1 MLKVVAN
8 NICDTI
14 NKTDIHELENLMIPD
29 QKAVTI
35 LRAIAHPLRLKI
47 LRILAFN
54 EQICTCNFSELFEQN
69 QAIVSKQLAI
79 LLDEGLIYKKILTKK
94 GISGKWHAYSL
105 IDEYKFLIYSI
116 ISLFSR
122 QNNPQVEKLIELEYQ
137 ERTKMKK
144 PNVLFLCTGNSA
156 RSQMAEAILRKKAGD
171 YFNVYSAGTEPKS
184 INPLTIKVMTE
195 AGYDLS
201 QHTSKH
207 FKEYIGNIH
216 MGIQIAVCSQ
226 AAEVCPR
233 FPGVGTKLTWP
244 FDDPAA
250 INGSEDVKLAKFRE
264 IRNQIEE
271 KIDSWLK
278 ERNIT
283 INNAN

>member
-1 MLKVVAN
+1 MVN
-8 NICDTI
+8 NICETI
-14 NKTDIHELENLMIPD
+14 AKKDVQTLENLMLPD
-29 QKAVTI
+29 EKAVTI

-79 LLDEGLIYKKILTKK
+79 LLDEGLIYKKVLTKP
-94 GISGKWHAYSL
+94 GVPGKWHAYSL
-105 IDEYKFLIYSI
+105 IDEYKILIYSI
-116 ISLFSR
+116 VSLFSR

-137 ERTKMKK
+137 ERKKMKK

-171 YFNVYSAGTEPKS
+171 YFNVYSAGTEPKG
-184 INPLTIKVMTE
+184 IHPLTIQVMTE

-201 QHTSKH
+201 QHTSMH
-207 FKEYIGNIH
+207 FTEYLGKVH
-216 MGIQIAVCSQ
+216 MGIQIAVCSR
-226 AAEVCPR
+226 AAEVCPM
-233 FPGVGTKLTWP
+233 FPGVGTKLSWP

-250 INGSEDVKLAKFRE
+250 VDGSEEVKLAKFRE
-264 IRNQIEE
+264 IRDQIEE
-271 KIDSWLK
+271 KIDLWLK
-278 ERNIT
+278 ERNVAV
-283 INNAN
+283 NNANQMI